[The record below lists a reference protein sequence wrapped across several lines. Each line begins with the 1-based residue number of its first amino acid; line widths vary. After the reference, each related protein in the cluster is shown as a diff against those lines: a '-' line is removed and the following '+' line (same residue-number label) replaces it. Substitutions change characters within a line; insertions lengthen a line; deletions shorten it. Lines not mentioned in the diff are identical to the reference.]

1 MKCNIK
7 IKYKK
12 IGLSIR
18 NWRSKV
24 CFFSI
29 KGEEMIIKIEMEG
42 FVFDLLIL
50 VGFYK
55 IVDVVGF
62 ESGISLLRSDI
73 GV

>member
-1 MKCNIK
+1 M
-7 IKYKK
+7 
-12 IGLSIR
+12 
-18 NWRSKV
+18 
-24 CFFSI
+24 FSI
-29 KGEEMIIKIEMEG
+29 KGEEMNIKIEMEG

>member
-1 MKCNIK
+1 
-7 IKYKK
+7 
-12 IGLSIR
+12 
-18 NWRSKV
+18 
-24 CFFSI
+24 
-29 KGEEMIIKIEMEG
+29 MIIKIEMEG

-62 ESGISLLRSDI
+62 ELGISLLRSDI